1 MTHYVILLYGFLCD
15 ILHQNY
21 LLASPGGLSMINIK
35 ERHKNL
41 KYFKGK
47 DILDNPWPRNINIF
61 EDIDTLNILEIYKYW
76 MIWA

>member
-1 MTHYVILLYGFLCD
+1 
-15 ILHQNY
+15 
-21 LLASPGGLSMINIK
+21 MINIK

-61 EDIDTLNILEIYKYW
+61 EDIDTLNILEIYKY
-76 MIWA
+76 